1 MTHRDRDHARKEP
14 LYRKVNTRT
23 HHVRREAGGEFRHER
38 RSGNDWET
46 TRGSMHPNTK
56 HGHDYTPLHR
66 FLLSRVGKPWVEVH
80 SEAISRID
88 DESQIWW
95 MVAAPGEA
103 RRDCVRTGEN
113 SYFSGLFIDDDGVLR
128 VVDPELSAKTFLP
141 SCSCC
146 THTFNG
152 ERVVPPPGLKY

>member
-1 MTHRDRDHARKEP
+1 MAHRDRDHSRKEP

-38 RSGNDWET
+38 SRNDWES
-46 TRGSMHPNTK
+46 TRGSMHPNTR

-66 FLLSRVGKPWVEVH
+66 FLLSRVGQRWMSVR
-80 SEAISRID
+80 SEAASRVD
-88 DESQIWW
+88 DESQISW
-95 MVAAPGEA
+95 MVAEQGEE

-113 SYFSGLFIDDDGVLR
+113 SYFSGLFVDAEGVLR
-128 VVDPELSAKTFLP
+128 IVDPALTAKTFQP
-141 SCSCC
+141 SCTCC

-152 ERVVPPPGLKY
+152 ERVVPPPGVKY

>member
-1 MTHRDRDHARKEP
+1 MAHRDRDHGRKEP

-38 RSGNDWET
+38 RTGNDWET
-46 TRGSMHPNTK
+46 TRGSMHPDTK

-66 FLLSRVGKPWVEVH
+66 FLLSRVGKRWVDVH

-95 MVAAPGEA
+95 MVAAPGAE

-113 SYFSGLFIDDDGVLR
+113 SYFSGLYVDEAGVLR
-128 VVDPELSAKTFLP
+128 VVDPALTAENFLP
-141 SCSCC
+141 TCTCC